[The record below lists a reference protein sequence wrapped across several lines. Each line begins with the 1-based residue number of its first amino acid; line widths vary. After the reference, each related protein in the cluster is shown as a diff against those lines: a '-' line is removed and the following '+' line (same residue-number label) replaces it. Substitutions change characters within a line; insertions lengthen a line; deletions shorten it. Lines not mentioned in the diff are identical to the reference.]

1 MDLNSLA
8 QIPDNQRDDRW
19 EVQFLQAL
27 SQGNLKLISENP
39 IQGPDGWPYLLAETG
54 GDAKEPAQKILAWLA
69 TRGMGLVVNPTKEY
83 PDYVFSYGMIWSFR
97 ETGFFYKEVQAGPTG
112 KFEFDA
118 KKIVHAGT
126 PTTEY
131 LPDYVKTILRE
142 FFRDQGV
149 YSPKILMISQDKVN
163 YDLAVSLES
172 LRNPP
177 EAELAGIAEAIG
189 WFLPPHYS
197 LTLVSEEGLPPFS
210 EL

>member
-27 SQGNLKLISENP
+27 SQGNLKLVTENP

-54 GDAKEPAQKILAWLA
+54 DDATEPAQKILAWLS

-97 ETGFFYKEVQAGPTG
+97 ETGFFYKEVQNSPTG

-118 KKIVHAGT
+118 QKIVHAGT
-126 PTTEY
+126 PTKEY
-131 LPDYVKTILRE
+131 LPDY
-142 FFRDQGV
+142 
-149 YSPKILMISQDKVN
+149 
-163 YDLAVSLES
+163 
-172 LRNPP
+172 
-177 EAELAGIAEAIG
+177 
-189 WFLPPHYS
+189 
-197 LTLVSEEGLPPFS
+197 
-210 EL
+210 